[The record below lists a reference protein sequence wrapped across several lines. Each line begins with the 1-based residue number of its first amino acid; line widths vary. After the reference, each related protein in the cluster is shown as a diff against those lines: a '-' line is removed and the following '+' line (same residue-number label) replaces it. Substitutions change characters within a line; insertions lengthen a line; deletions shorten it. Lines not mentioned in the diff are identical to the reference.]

1 MRAFGDDVGPLGQD
15 FLLGNGEAGLFQII
29 LNVIG
34 HGGLTVSTRAAVR
47 IDTGDADE
55 SLKQSDDVA
64 WHGSVIAS
72 IRPKGA
78 KKNYLESGFSG
89 IAMSVCTAILIR
101 S

>member
-34 HGGLTVSTRAAVR
+34 HGGLAVSIRAAVR

-55 SLKQSDDVA
+55 ILEQCDDVA
-64 WHGSVIAS
+64 WHGCVIAS
-72 IRPKGA
+72 MRLKGA
-78 KKNYLESGFSG
+78 KKNYLESGFLG
-89 IAMSVCTAILIR
+89 IALDPCTAISKR